1 MISQSIN
8 RVNQARDSKVQSLAF
23 ILMVSIIFAHG
34 VFFKQQW
41 LLIGAGLAFVQFWQ
55 AWSGLLLRRRSKS
68 ETLVKR
74 DTAGTIFLTDGLFLG
89 LIGLSLLGL
98 YHPVKSSEG
107 WMDAQRWFTLWMVY
121 RQARWIQGEA
131 DQQRML
137 KWIKGAGV
145 VLVIFAWLP
154 QINLWTQGRGIFFMG
169 IERLSSSVG
178 YPNALGAFLAAVLL
192 LSPRWRI
199 PQILMFLTL
208 LNTGSRASVVLCLLI
223 IAGREIVKRRR
234 RGQKYWGPFIGIRS
248 KISEKG
254 HKEKGLFWGGLLISA
269 SLFTLIYLKG
279 PSQHLLNW
287 RIENSLGER
296 LLYLLDGL
304 KLAWLQKGIPQ
315 AGGWLS
321 FPLVQR
327 IPYWTTDPH
336 SLLIRVLLD
345 QGIFGVLIFSVWAII
360 IMKQI
365 ICVLNFP
372 NPSRAMEG
380 QDQEFYVLSALLFL
394 ILHALMDAD
403 FLFGTLGILFWT
415 LLGMSLPYE
424 KKRWMEFN
432 VSSLYLKKAKNMI
445 YRFLPVYHN
454 FNLKNLWVGLIYLFL
469 GLTLLGAG
477 VYSSWMNTRNSV
489 EQEIK
494 AVGNKQQ
501 ILSILTKSLNRDQTQ
516 LSVRR
521 KIASLELE
529 LQGANGL
536 GAMET
541 VLAWDKFNIRTYEWA
556 QGLVLEEAERRR
568 GSNPKEADIL
578 YEWSKE
584 LPSRFKKLSSVNPFE
599 RTLWPGAANF
609 QPSEMM
615 TLLASTAE
623 ERQLTLR

>member
-1 MISQSIN
+1 MTGKSIN
-8 RVNQARDSKVQSLAF
+8 RVNKAKDSKVQSLAF
-23 ILMVSIIFAHG
+23 ILIVSIIFAHG
-34 VFFKQQW
+34 VFFEQQW
-41 LLIGAGLAFVQFWQ
+41 LLIGAGLVFVQFWD

-68 ETLVKR
+68 ETWVK
-74 DTAGTIFLTDGLFLG
+74 TETGSISLTDGLFLG

-145 VLVIFAWLP
+145 LLVIFAWLP
-154 QINLWTQGRGIFFMG
+154 QLNLWTQGRGIFFMG
-169 IERLSSSVG
+169 TERLSSSVG
-178 YPNALGAFLAAVLL
+178 YPNALGVFLAAVLL

-199 PQILMFLTL
+199 PQVLMFLTL
-208 LNTGSRASVVLCLLI
+208 LNTGSRASVVFCLLI
-223 IAGREIVKRRR
+223 MTGREIVKRRR
-234 RGQKYWGPFIGIRS
+234 RGQKYLTPFIGIGS
-248 KISEKG
+248 NISGKG
-254 HKEKGLFWGGLLISA
+254 HKKKGLFWGGLLISA
-269 SLFTLIYLKG
+269 SLLTLIYIKG

-287 RIENSLGER
+287 GIQNSLGER
-296 LLYLLDGL
+296 LLYIQDGL
-304 KLAWLQKGIPQ
+304 KLAWLRKGIPQ

-345 QGIFGVLIFSVWAII
+345 QGIFGVLIFSFWLII

-365 ICVLNFP
+365 IHVLNFP
-372 NPSRAMEG
+372 NPSRTIEG
-380 QDQEFYVLSALLFL
+380 QNQEFYVLSALLFL
-394 ILHALMDAD
+394 ILHALMDTD

-424 KKRWMEFN
+424 KKRRMEFN
-432 VSSLYLKKAKNMI
+432 VSAI
-445 YRFLPVYHN
+445 
-454 FNLKNLWVGLIYLFL
+454 WVGLIYLFL

-477 VYSSWMNTRNSV
+477 VYSPWMSTQNSV

-494 AVGNKQQ
+494 AAGNKQQ
-501 ILSILTKSLNRDQTQ
+501 VLYILNKSLNKDQTQ
-516 LSVRR
+516 FNVRR

-529 LQGANGL
+529 LQGADGL

-541 VLAWDKFNIRTYEWA
+541 VLAWEKFNIRTYEWA
-556 QGLVLEEAERRR
+556 QGLVIEEAERRR
-568 GSNPKEADIL
+568 GTNPKQADIL

-599 RTLWPGAANF
+599 RTLWPGSANF

-623 ERQLTLR
+623 ERQLTLP